1 LLGLDHAE
9 SADDIM
15 SARVRVRE
23 LSEADRS
30 TVRLLYTVP
39 AGSMK

>member
-1 LLGLDHAE
+1 
-9 SADDIM
+9 M

-23 LSEADRS
+23 LSETDRA

-39 AGSMK
+39 AGSVK